1 MQTMP
6 THSLPEDGIIL
17 SVRALTER
25 LRRTLEA
32 RFPFVWVRGEVTN
45 LSRPASGHV
54 YFSLKDAEAQLQ
66 CVCFRSRNLQG
77 RRFDPLT
84 GEVYE
89 TPPPAPAELLRNGL
103 EVLCAGHIGVY
114 APRGAYQLLVELV
127 QPAGAGG
134 LAQAFEERKRLLAA
148 RGYFALERKRPLPF
162 DPQRVALITSP
173 SGAAIHDFLELAR
186 QRGSGAR
193 IRLFPVRVQGEG
205 SAEDIVRALHE
216 AGRGWAEVIVLI
228 RGGGSLEDLWT
239 FNEEDVATAVFQSPV
254 PVLAGVGH
262 EVDVTLADMT
272 ADVRAA
278 TPSHAAQLLW
288 PSRAELAQRTDDLET
303 ALRHA
308 ALLAVER
315 RARVLDDLTRRL
327 DWCAPGR
334 RLERLARQADMA
346 AGRLHAAMRHNLDA
360 AALRLERLE
369 PRLHRAFEREPDS
382 REAALRLLETRLR
395 VAVASLLDSRRLRL
409 ECLDAALAGKDPE
422 APLRRGYALLRDGR
436 GRALGSVAALN
447 VGDAVAVQLR
457 DGRVDAVVTGLH
469 KEQPHEK
476 SR

>member
-1 MQTMP
+1 MSTV
-6 THSLPEDGIIL
+6 SLPEDGIIL

-25 LRRTLEA
+25 LRRTLEG

-45 LSRPASGHV
+45 LSRPSSGHV

-66 CVCFRSRNLQG
+66 CVCFRGRN
-77 RRFDPLT
+77 RRGQSFDPLT

-89 TPPPAPAELLRNGL
+89 SPPPSPAEILSNGL

-114 APRGAYQLLVELV
+114 APRGVYQLYVELV

-148 RGYFALERKRPLPF
+148 KGYFALERKRPLPF

-186 QRGSGAR
+186 QRGSGSS

-205 SAEDIVRALHE
+205 SAEDVIRALH
-216 AGRGWAEVIVLI
+216 AAAAQGWAEVIVLI

-239 FNEEDVATAVFQSPV
+239 FNEEDVATAVFRSPV
-254 PVLAGVGH
+254 PVLAGIGH

-288 PSRAELAQRTDDLET
+288 PLRAELAQRVDDLET
-303 ALRHA
+303 SLQHA

-315 RARVLDDLTRRL
+315 RARLLDDAARRL
-327 DWCAPGR
+327 DWCAPDR
-334 RLERLARQADMA
+334 RLERLGRQVDMA
-346 AGRLHAAMRHNLDA
+346 ESRLHAAMRHRLDA

-369 PRLHRAFEREPDS
+369 PRLHRAFEGEPAARES
-382 REAALRLLETRLR
+382 ALHLLEVRLR
-395 VAVASLLDSRRLRL
+395 GAISSLLDSRELRL
-409 ECLDAALAGKDPE
+409 ERLDAALAGKDP
-422 APLRRGYALLRDGR
+422 AGPLRRGYALLRDAR
-436 GRALGSVAALN
+436 GRAIDSAAALKQ
-447 VGDAVAVQLR
+447 GDAVAVQLH
-457 DGRVDAVVTGLH
+457 DGRVEAVVTGVH
-469 KEQPHEK
+469 KEQPHET